1 MEYIINTKT
10 KLLYNEC
17 DQLYVEDIVQ
27 YFTGNYNKIMDS
39 FNLKDLDKELVIK
52 LWDDNQS
59 FLRNMGQLLELKTE
73 DIPSWTVGFSI
84 NEKTDNISQI
94 HYLSLKE
101 IRKIAYHKE
110 NTIVDLKKGVV
121 HEFVHI
127 CHSQFCHYNY
137 PKQLWITEGIATYLS
152 NQYPNAKPNTTIK
165 EILSDEYSEYQN
177 YRYIFDIIFSIFSK
191 TEIQKILKGKVSP
204 LAYQIIETYYNPDDH
219 KL

>member
-1 MEYIINTKT
+1 MEYIINDKI

-17 DQLYVEDIVQ
+17 DKLYLKEIVQ
-27 YFTGNYNKIMDS
+27 YFNNNYNKIMKV
-39 FNLKDLDKELVIK
+39 FNLKDLDKNLLIK

-59 FLRNMGQLLELKTE
+59 FSKNMGQLLELKSE
-73 DIPSWTVGFSI
+73 DIPIWAVGFSI
-84 NEKTDNISQI
+84 NEKLDNISQI

-110 NTIVDLKKGVV
+110 NTQIDLKKGII

-127 CHSQFCHYNY
+127 CHSQFCNYNY

-165 EILSDEYSEYQN
+165 EMLSNEYSEYQN
-177 YRYIFDIIFSIFSK
+177 YRYIFNIIFNIFSK
-191 TEIQKILKGKVSP
+191 TEIQEILKGKVSP
-204 LAYQIIETYYNPDDH
+204 SIYQMIENNYNQNNH
-219 KL
+219 KM